1 VPNKSF
7 HPPGPPPRPRPGPI
21 DEVDRRLVALLAAD
35 GRLSNAALAQALD
48 IAPSTCLTRLRAL
61 RARGVVRGFH
71 ADVDL
76 AAVGLGLQA
85 MIAVR
90 LAEHSR
96 DRVEH
101 FRRLAPGLP
110 GVLAV
115 YHVTGPTDYLL
126 HVAAADA
133 ESLRNLVLDH
143 IVGLPEVAH
152 AETSLIFEHVRAGGL
167 PRPPT

>member
-1 VPNKSF
+1 MA
-7 HPPGPPPRPRPGPI
+7 
-21 DEVDRRLVALLAAD
+21 ALLAAD
-35 GRLSNAALAQALD
+35 GRLSNAALAQALGV
-48 IAPSTCLTRLRAL
+48 APSTCLMRLRSL
-61 RARGVVRGFH
+61 RERGVVRGFH
-71 ADVDL
+71 ADIDL
-76 AAVGLGLQA
+76 ATVGLGLQA
-85 MIAVR
+85 LVAVR
-90 LAEHSR
+90 LSEHSR

-101 FRRLAPGLP
+101 FRGLAPRLP

-143 IVGLPEVAH
+143 IVSLPEVAH

-167 PRPPT
+167 PVWLG